1 MAIRLMGQVFDRM
14 SKLVKFSGDEEFWN
28 LLTPEFKQS
37 YANACRRSPNEV
49 FFELEKWIGSEE
61 IQAAVAE
68 YKAEKAME
76 DADPSNAVLEY

>member
-14 SKLVKFSGDEEFWN
+14 SKLVKFSGDEEFWD
-28 LLTPEFKQS
+28 LLTPESKQS

-49 FFELEKWIGSEE
+49 LFELEKWIGNEE

-68 YKAEKAME
+68 YRAEKAME
-76 DADPSNAVLEY
+76 AADPSNAVLEY